1 MRVCGVQNNNYQN
14 YQKPV
19 KFTGNFATV
28 YAENGRDILYKKY
41 TASFREPFDWEK
53 YPKFLYEWFKD
64 AMSVI
69 FANHACSSGEE
80 TLSFAA
86 MFIDK
91 LGMEAAEKLFPI
103 FAFDFDRENII
114 AAKSGKFSAYADEIY
129 RMKKYLSNPNK
140 YFNFNE
146 KYRRLVENPL
156 SPAMGNPVEVAAKP
170 ILTDNIRFFRSN
182 IYDDICRIPDKNVI
196 FSSRNF
202 WLWQSDDQRHWL
214 VDRMSD
220 KFKDTSSLIMIGDA
234 DMLATDIHDLLL
246 NKGFDPTEIQYVYA
260 RRRPVYRFFN

>member
-53 YPKFLYEWFKD
+53 CPKFLYEWFKD

-80 TLSFAA
+80 TWSFKASL
-86 MFIDK
+86 IDK
-91 LGMEAAEKLFPI
+91 LGEKIANKFKMYG
-103 FAFDFDRENII
+103 FDFDQENIV
-114 AAKSGKFSAYADEIY
+114 AARSGKFKAYADEIY
-129 RMKKYLSNPNK
+129 RMKKYLKNPEK
-140 YFNFNE
+140 YFEFGKNYNKIE
-146 KYRRLVENPL
+146 PAPVCNHLENT
-156 SPAMGNPVEVAAKP
+156 VDVTVKP
-170 ILTDNIRFFRSN
+170 ILSDNVTFYKSD
-182 IYDDICRIPDKNVI
+182 IYKDIDHFPNENLVLPL
-196 FSSRNF
+196 RNF
-202 WLWQSDDQRHWL
+202 WLWQKPEQREYL
-214 VDRMSD
+214 VNKMAN
-220 KFKDTSSLIMIGDA
+220 KFKGTKSLVGIGNC

-246 NKGFDPTEIQYVYA
+246 KKGFEETEIQYFYA
-260 RRRPVYRFFN
+260 MRKRLYSMVN

>member
-1 MRVCGVQNNNYQN
+1 MRVYSVQNNYS
-14 YQKPV
+14 KPV
-19 KFTGNFATV
+19 NFSGNYLTV
-28 YAENGRDILYKKY
+28 YAENGKDILYKKF
-41 TASFREPFDWEK
+41 TSAFREPFEHEK
-53 YPKFLYEWFKD
+53 FPLFVHNRFKD
-64 AMSVI
+64 APKVT
-69 FANHACSSGEE
+69 FVNHACSSGEE
-80 TLSFAA
+80 TFSFDA
-86 MFIDK
+86 MFIDS
-91 LGMEAAEKLFPI
+91 LGAEDAKKFFPI

-114 AAKSGKFSAYADEIY
+114 AAKSGKFTAYADEIY

-146 KYRRLVENPL
+146 KYCRLVENPL

-202 WLWQSDDQRHWL
+202 WLWQSDEQRHWL